1 MKKFLTSLLVFGV
14 LFFAYDKLFIVFKNQ
29 SADKEA
35 DKRLELVLQGKI
47 NKDII
52 VLGASRGAN
61 NIIAGQIEKETGH
74 SAYNISYAASDVEF
88 HEFLLRMLLKHNKA
102 PKIILFPL
110 DDPNELF
117 ETHTQGFRYERLYPL
132 VKYDDVNDELVARG
146 EKNSLFSKLFVL
158 HRINKTNLN
167 LKQKQFTP
175 EETVLPCGSMP
186 IPFQKPGCKW
196 VYEYA
201 NNTYDV
207 KDEVPAK
214 LKTFQKIVDDCRK
227 NNIQLIFVT
236 TPNFR
241 KSNPLFEKRMSEIA
255 GQDIPVFHFNDKNP
269 IYRDPQYFYNESHL
283 NTKGAV
289 ILTHE
294 IADYLNQNIY
304 KKPTQN

>member
-1 MKKFLTSLLVFGV
+1 MVFGV
-14 LFFAYDKLFIVFKNQ
+14 LFFAYDKLFIMFRDQ

-35 DKRLELVLQGKI
+35 DKRLELLLQGKI

-146 EKNSLFSKLFVL
+146 EKNSLFSKVFVL

-186 IPFQKPGCKW
+186 IPFQKPGCNW

-201 NNTYDV
+201 NTNYDV
-207 KDEVPAK
+207 KQEIPEK
-214 LKTFQKIVDDCRK
+214 LKAFRKIVSDCRK
-227 NNIQLIFVT
+227 NHIQLIFVT

-241 KSNPLFEKRMSEIA
+241 KSNPLFESRMSKIA
-255 GQDIPVFHFNDKNP
+255 GADIPVFHFNDTNP
-269 IYRDPQYFYNESHL
+269 VYRDPQYFYNESHL

-294 IADYLNQNIY
+294 IADYLNHNIY
-304 KKPTQN
+304 KTKQPRT